1 MTAHL
6 LTEAARRWLKQQL
19 VDARKAGLS
28 VAQATARITEA
39 IEDFGMDN
47 GFVPVEPLRI
57 EPKLQGACIVIGFYE
72 ATYAEASIEV
82 Q

>member
-1 MTAHL
+1 MKAHL
-6 LTEAARRWLKQQL
+6 LTEAARRWLKRQL
-19 VDARKAGLS
+19 VDARKSGLS

-39 IEDFGMDN
+39 IDDFGMDN

-57 EPKLQGACIVIGFYE
+57 KPKLQGARVVIGFYE
-72 ATYAEASIEV
+72 PMYTEASIEV